1 MKNNFSSRVQMVIQ
15 FSREEAMRLGHDYIG
30 TEHLL
35 LGLLREGEG
44 IAAEI
49 MKNVGLDLDEL
60 RKAIEDTVRASGE
73 TATIGNIP
81 FTKRAEK
88 VLKMSYVEADRY
100 KSDIIGTEH
109 LLLALAKE
117 KDGVRSEERRV
128 GKECR
133 SRWSPYH

>member
-15 FSREEAMRLGHDYIG
+15 FAREEAMRLGHDYIG

-49 MKNVGLDLDEL
+49 LKNIGLDLEEL
-60 RKAIEDTVRASGE
+60 RSAIEDTVRSSGD

-88 VLKMSYVEADRY
+88 VLKMSYMEADRF

-109 LLLALAKE
+109 LLLALSKE
-117 KDGVRSEERRV
+117 RDGVAAQILMSFGVNYDTIRQ
-128 GKECR
+128 
-133 SRWSPYH
+133 

>member
-49 MKNVGLDLDEL
+49 LKNIGLYFSKLDRSCHPKL
-60 RKAIEDTVRASGE
+60 QLHL
-73 TATIGNIP
+73 
-81 FTKRAEK
+81 
-88 VLKMSYVEADRY
+88 VLNTQDYN
-100 KSDIIGTEH
+100 
-109 LLLALAKE
+109 
-117 KDGVRSEERRV
+117 
-128 GKECR
+128 
-133 SRWSPYH
+133 